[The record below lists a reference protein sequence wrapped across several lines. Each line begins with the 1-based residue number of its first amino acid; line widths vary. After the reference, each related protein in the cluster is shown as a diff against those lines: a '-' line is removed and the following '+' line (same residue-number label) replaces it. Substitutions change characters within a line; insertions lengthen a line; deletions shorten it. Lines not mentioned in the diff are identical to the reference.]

1 MMNTTLDQWEV
12 LEAVVQMGGFA
23 AAAAKMNR
31 SQSTISY
38 AVSRLQERFKIP
50 LLELKGHK
58 AQLTEAG
65 KALLADVEPL
75 LTGFRALEQR
85 ASALGAGGKTE
96 ISLSVDSI
104 FPDSRLFAALAELTR
119 LYPHVRPQLRQTMFL
134 SSVHEFASYGADLCI
149 SGLPTREYFAK
160 PILDIRMRAVA
171 RSDHPLNKGT
181 RQLSRLD
188 LIQCLAV
195 IIEGAVGSTPKK
207 QPHSPLQ
214 RYLAVNTLDAATE
227 AVRSGICFGWLPL
240 YKIAP
245 YIDSGELTSLRLTVG
260 SERVVRF
267 FLICKDVDSAS
278 AERNYLAALL
288 GADREVETI

>member
-1 MMNTTLDQWEV
+1 MNTTLDQWEV
-12 LEAVVQMGGFA
+12 LEAVVQMGSFA
-23 AAAAKMNR
+23 AAAVKMNR

>member
-1 MMNTTLDQWEV
+1 MNTTLDEWEV
-12 LEAVVQMGGFA
+12 LEAVIQMGSFA

-38 AVSRLQERFKIP
+38 AVSRLQEQFKIP
-50 LLELKGHK
+50 LFELKGRK

-65 KALLADVEPL
+65 KALLADVEPIL
-75 LTGFRALEQR
+75 AGFRALEQR

-96 ISLSVDSI
+96 IRLSVDSI
-104 FPDSRLFAALAELTR
+104 FPDRRLFAALADLTR
-119 LYPHVRPQLRQTMFL
+119 SYPHVHLQLRQTMFL
-134 SSVHEFASYGADLCI
+134 SSVHEFASSGADLCI

-171 RSDHPLNKGT
+171 RADHPLNRGT
-181 RQLSRLD
+181 RQLTRMD
-188 LIQCLAV
+188 LIQRLAV
-195 IIEGAVGSTPKK
+195 IIEGTGGPAPKQ

-214 RYLAVNTLDAATE
+214 QYLAVNTIDAAIE
-227 AVRSGICFGWLPL
+227 AVRSGICFGWLPV
-240 YKIAP
+240 YRIAS
-245 YIDSGELTSLRLTVG
+245 YIDSGELTGLRLAMG
-260 SERVVRF
+260 GERLVRF

>member
-1 MMNTTLDQWEV
+1 MNTTLDQWEV
-12 LEAVVQMGGFA
+12 LEAVIQSGSFA

-38 AVSRLQERFKIP
+38 AVSRLQEQFKIP
-50 LLELKGHK
+50 LLELKGRK

-65 KALLADVEPL
+65 KALLADVEPIL
-75 LTGFRALEQR
+75 SGFRALEQR

-96 ISLSVDSI
+96 ICISVDSM
-104 FPDSRLFAALAELTR
+104 FPNSRLFTALADLTR

-134 SSVHEFASYGADLCI
+134 SSVHEFASSGADLCI

-171 RSDHPLNKGT
+171 RADHPLNRKT
-181 RQLSRLD
+181 RQLTRLD
-188 LIQCLAV
+188 LIQRLAV
-195 IIEGAVGSTPKK
+195 IIEGTVGPTPKK

-214 RYLAVNTLDAATE
+214 WYLTVNTIDAAIE
-227 AVRSGICFGWLPL
+227 AVRSGICFGWLPV
-240 YKIAP
+240 YRIAP
-245 YIDSGELTSLRLTVG
+245 FIDSGELTSLKLTMGGERL
-260 SERVVRF
+260 VRF
-267 FLICKDVDSAS
+267 FLVCKDVDPGS

-288 GADREVETI
+288 GAGREVETI

>member
-1 MMNTTLDQWEV
+1 MNTTLDQWEV
-12 LEAVVQMGGFA
+12 LEAVVQMGSFA
-23 AAAAKMNR
+23 AAAVKMNR

-245 YIDSGELTSLRLTVG
+245 YSDSGELTSLRLTVG

>member
-1 MMNTTLDQWEV
+1 
-12 LEAVVQMGGFA
+12 
-23 AAAAKMNR
+23 
-31 SQSTISY
+31 
-38 AVSRLQERFKIP
+38 
-50 LLELKGHK
+50 
-58 AQLTEAG
+58 
-65 KALLADVEPL
+65 VEPL

>member
-1 MMNTTLDQWEV
+1 
-12 LEAVVQMGGFA
+12 
-23 AAAAKMNR
+23 MNR

-38 AVSRLQERFKIP
+38 AVSRLQEQFKIP
-50 LLELKGHK
+50 LLALKGRK

-65 KALLADVEPL
+65 KALLADVEPIL
-75 LTGFRALEQR
+75 AGFRALEQR
-85 ASALGAGGKTE
+85 AAALDAGGETE
-96 ISLSVDSI
+96 IRLSVDSI
-104 FPDSRLFAALAELTR
+104 FPDSRLFAALADLTR

-134 SSVHEFASYGADLCI
+134 SSVHEFASSGADLCI

-171 RSDHPLNKGT
+171 RADHPLNRGT
-181 RQLSRLD
+181 RQLTRLD
-188 LIQCLAV
+188 LIQRLAV
-195 IIEGAVGSTPKK
+195 IIEGVGPTPKK

-214 RYLAVNTLDAATE
+214 RYLAVNTIDAAVE
-227 AVRSGICFGWLPL
+227 AVRSGICFGWLPV
-240 YKIAP
+240 YRIAP
-245 YIDSGELTSLRLTVG
+245 YIDSGELTSLRLTMG
-260 SERVVRF
+260 GERLVRF